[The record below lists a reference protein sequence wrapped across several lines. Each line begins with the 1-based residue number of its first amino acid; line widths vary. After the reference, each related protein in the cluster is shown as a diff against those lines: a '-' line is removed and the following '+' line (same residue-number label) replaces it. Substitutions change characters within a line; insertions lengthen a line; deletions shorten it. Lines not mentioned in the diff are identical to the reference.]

1 MENKIKIIKKNEKK
15 IKEILNEKD
24 LLLTD
29 LGRMLVKKNIPF
41 PGEQK
46 KTAEISEYTLEI
58 KNIRSEQEKIVQ
70 YNKRIE
76 AINTE
81 EKNALKKVKE
91 INAENEK
98 HFIGIGETVFS
109 IYLERP
115 GELFAIEDYLKDLI
129 ELKEKIDELDEKIEN
144 SERKKETENFLGK
157 IFVSGTGT
165 VLESRKKLLEGKYLS
180 LYKAAGKRLCD
191 DRYFET
197 AADKEIKGIFNA
209 FEGNLKVIED
219 HEIKLESLKAEKAN
233 YQAEID
239 EKNKKLKSDY
249 NGKPDETAENKEKE
263 LSELLLSSGA
273 DFYYDFKSGDK
284 DESESYP
291 GISDFIKKIS
301 DAENTA
307 DDLNTE
313 TDKLKSEVEID
324 QKQNEINKLN
334 DTVKNRQEKIKSIKK
349 EIDKMNRSVKKL
361 ENEIEELKKK

>member
-29 LGRMLVKKNIPF
+29 LGRLLVKKNIPF
-41 PGEQK
+41 SGEQK

-98 HFIGIGETVFS
+98 HYIGIGETVFS

-129 ELKEKIDELDEKIEN
+129 ELKEKIDELDDKIEN

-197 AADKEIKGIFNA
+197 AEDKEIKGIFNA

-239 EKNKKLKSDY
+239 EKDKKLKSDY
-249 NGKPDETAENKEKE
+249 NGKPDEAAENKEKE
-263 LSELLLSSGA
+263 LSELLLSLGS
-273 DFYYDFKSGDK
+273 DFYNDFKSGDK

-291 GISDFIKKIS
+291 GISEFIKKIS

-307 DDLNTE
+307 DALNTE

-324 QKQNEINKLN
+324 QKQNEISKLN